1 MKVALFGATGGT
13 GTISR
18 ADVAGVLAALLH
30 EPRTAGLALEL
41 IGGVVPTEAAVAAVT
56 ERAD

>member
-18 ADVAGVLAALLH
+18 ADVAHFVLSDLRANRWVRRRPVLLY
-30 EPRTAGLALEL
+30 
-41 IGGVVPTEAAVAAVT
+41 
-56 ERAD
+56 

>member
-1 MKVALFGATGGT
+1 MPRGSVP
-13 GTISR
+13 R
-18 ADVAGVLAALLH
+18 ADVAAVLVALLH

-41 IGGVVPTEAAVAAVT
+41 IGGVVPTDAAVAAVT